1 MTEGSQ
7 IMKNRISA
15 IMKPF
20 ALGIMA
26 LAIFA
31 FGHVEAN
38 ADTVTFST
46 AGCFGAGCTPLP
58 ADSTTGSGTATLT
71 FTAQPPTTVNTG
83 TPSGFTIEDLGTLQL
98 SGLGT
103 FSSTPFT
110 LQVNQTAPTPGSG
123 IFGGTLSGTIIANG
137 SDVRIVFNQ
146 TFLTLGNVTYQL
158 NNLTNGNT
166 LFLNSPAT
174 GGTTRISATISTP
187 VPEPATL
194 LLLGTGIS
202 GVAAAVRRRRNAA
215 RDE

>member
-1 MTEGSQ
+1 
-7 IMKNRISA
+7 MKNRISA

-20 ALGIMA
+20 ALGIAA

-31 FGHVEAN
+31 LGHVEAR
-38 ADTVTFST
+38 ADLVTFST
-46 AGCFGAGCTPLP
+46 AGCFGAGCTP
-58 ADSTTGSGTATLT
+58 AAGATTTGTGTASLS
-71 FTAQPPTTVNTG
+71 FVAQPPTTVNTG

-103 FSSTPFT
+103 FSATPFT
-110 LQVNQTAPTPGSG
+110 LQVNQTQPTVGSG
-123 IFGGTLSGTIIANG
+123 TFTGTLSGTVIANG
-137 SDVRIVFNQ
+137 SDVRIVFDQ
-146 TFLTLGNVTYQL
+146 TFLTIGNVTYQL

-202 GVAAAVRRRRNAA
+202 GVAAAVRKRRKAA

>member
-1 MTEGSQ
+1 
-7 IMKNRISA
+7 MKHRISA

-20 ALGIMA
+20 ALSIAA

-31 FGHVEAN
+31 LGQTEAR
-38 ADTVTFST
+38 ADLVTFST
-46 AGCFGAGCTPLP
+46 AGCFGAGCTPVG
-58 ADSTTGSGTATLT
+58 AQTTNGSGTASLT
-71 FTAQPPTTVNTG
+71 FTAQPSTTVNTG
-83 TPSGFTIEDLGTLQL
+83 TPSGFTIEDLGLLQL

-110 LQVNQTAPTPGSG
+110 LQVNQTAPSVGSG
-123 IFGGTLSGTIIANG
+123 VFGGTLSGTVIANG

-174 GGTTRISATISTP
+174 GGSTRISATISTP
-187 VPEPATL
+187 VPEPATM
-194 LLLGTGIS
+194 LLLGTGLS
-202 GVAAAVRRRRNAA
+202 GVAAAVRKRRKAA
-215 RDE
+215 RS